1 MFHRIGF
8 FIGRKINV
16 NNSIPITKILIF
28 VIWVFRQ
35 KPGETQAALLPSRLP
50 LYLLPA
56 ELRQKDVAPT
66 ANTEKVQKKRFHFV
80 SWHLT
85 CCTCKP
91 CTTIRH
97 CKRFKNA

>member
-16 NNSIPITKILIF
+16 NHSFPICKILIL

-56 ELRQKDVAPT
+56 ELRQKDIAPT
-66 ANTEKVQKKRFHFV
+66 ANTEKVHKKTFPFRILASHPL
-80 SWHLT
+80 HL
-85 CCTCKP
+85 
-91 CTTIRH
+91 
-97 CKRFKNA
+97 

>member
-8 FIGRKINV
+8 FIARKINV
-16 NNSIPITKILIF
+16 NSLFSKFKILI
-28 VIWVFRQ
+28 VIIWVFRQ

-66 ANTEKVQKKRFHFV
+66 ANTEKVHKKTFPFRILASHPL
-80 SWHLT
+80 HL
-85 CCTCKP
+85 
-91 CTTIRH
+91 
-97 CKRFKNA
+97 